1 MMDDNKIQSIA
12 ELGKIVRQRRKQMG
26 ISQADLSGMTGLG
39 NRFIVDLE
47 KGKPTIQFEK
57 VLLILSLLGIDL
69 IAKGR

>member
-1 MMDDNKIQSIA
+1 MMDDIKIQSIA
-12 ELGKIVRQRRKQMG
+12 ELGKIVRQRRKKMG

>member
-12 ELGKIVRQRRKQMG
+12 ELGKIVRRRRKQMG